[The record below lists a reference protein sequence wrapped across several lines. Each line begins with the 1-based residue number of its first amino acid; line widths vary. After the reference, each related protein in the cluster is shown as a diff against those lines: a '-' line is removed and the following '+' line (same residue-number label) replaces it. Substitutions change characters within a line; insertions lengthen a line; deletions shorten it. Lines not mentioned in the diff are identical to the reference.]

1 MVMSILHTK
10 PSESN
15 QNNWPFN
22 DDFHLILNIA
32 VGGDWGTLGG
42 TCPINY
48 NEFPQSMLIDY
59 VRFFKK
65 IN

>member
-1 MVMSILHTK
+1 MVIDGNEYFAYPK

-48 NEFPQSMLIDY
+48 NNFLSQC
-59 VRFFKK
+59 
-65 IN
+65 